1 MANEAECRG
10 KGWVERDSERVAHS
24 EEYLR
29 HAVDAS
35 GLLLRSLQ
43 VVPLLFGLRVKVR
56 ARVRVKVGVRLWVW
70 VRVRDMVRVRVSAP

>member
-35 GLLLRSLQ
+35 GLPLRSLQ
-43 VVPLLFGLRVKVR
+43 VVSVRTEAHTPLQGHLCVVQRQGQSDAANAAVKR
-56 ARVRVKVGVRLWVW
+56 NW
-70 VRVRDMVRVRVSAP
+70 

>member
-10 KGWVERDSERVAHS
+10 KGWVERDLERVAHS

-43 VVPLLFGLRVKVR
+43 VVSVRTEAHTPLQGHLCVVQRQGQSDAANAAVK
-56 ARVRVKVGVRLWVW
+56 K
-70 VRVRDMVRVRVSAP
+70 SP